1 MLVASPR
8 FEPEPCRIAIVRC
21 EAKAWDARD
30 RPARGDSLA
39 VTRESAAPACGR
51 RHRSSARLAG
61 ADPLCWRYAECEI
74 LAILAQFRELRLG
87 SGPRNRVH
95 VTSSRNLK
103 TSGSSEAWYR
113 ARFGTERSR
122 VRIPPSRPLTKDPTS
137 PRGRYP
143 PESIQARRTKHLT
156 SSRNCELSASLA
168 STRALR
174 FWKSLEVPPARKRR
188 SRSSKRR
195 S

>member
-8 FEPEPCRIAIVRC
+8 LEPEPCRIAIARC
-21 EAKAWDARD
+21 EAEAWDARA

-87 SGPRNRVH
+87 SGPRNRVP
-95 VTSSRNLK
+95 R
-103 TSGSSEAWYR
+103 GSSKKTRHREVAKPGIALGSGPRDRGFESRLPDHSFLGEEA
-113 ARFGTERSR
+113 A
-122 VRIPPSRPLTKDPTS
+122 V
-137 PRGRYP
+137 
-143 PESIQARRTKHLT
+143 
-156 SSRNCELSASLA
+156 C
-168 STRALR
+168 
-174 FWKSLEVPPARKRR
+174 
-188 SRSSKRR
+188 
-195 S
+195 